1 MKISRASLQCKS
13 GLIVW
18 IKVFHAKEEMVS
30 FLTASIDFRHA
41 SRIGLGFWGF
51 FWGHQHKY
59 TVDFAM
65 FFPTSIPAVFLEK
78 IANWPQEI
86 CHSLAGTASGEEA
99 VRAAGTWDAR
109 RQLCRTAPLPQ
120 GELLFLQIPSLP
132 TTSKKLFRHSSV
144 FARTHTQLQDQV
156 MNCGCWG
163 TSLLSSYSNYSG
175 ADRNSYYISIVVT
188 QNNFFFFKFSKA
200 TSDSTLEQKT
210 CFGWRSASQYTD
222 CWRHRGCVQA
232 QNTHHRPWNWRH
244 HLWGW
249 IEHLSGHLW
258 K

>member
-1 MKISRASLQCKS
+1 MRISRASLQCKS

-41 SRIGLGFWGF
+41 SHIGLGFWGF

-59 TVDFAM
+59 TMDFAM

-99 VRAAGTWDAR
+99 VRAAGTRDAS

-120 GELLFLQIPSLP
+120 GELLFLQIPPSQPWAKSCSDTALCLLEL
-132 TTSKKLFRHSSV
+132 TLSYRIKWWTVGVGEQACSH
-144 FARTHTQLQDQV
+144 HTV
-156 MNCGCWG
+156 
-163 TSLLSSYSNYSG
+163 
-175 ADRNSYYISIVVT
+175 I
-188 QNNFFFFKFSKA
+188 
-200 TSDSTLEQKT
+200 TLELTETVTTFQ
-210 CFGWRSASQYTD
+210 S
-222 CWRHRGCVQA
+222 
-232 QNTHHRPWNWRH
+232 
-244 HLWGW
+244 
-249 IEHLSGHLW
+249 
-258 K
+258 

>member
-1 MKISRASLQCKS
+1 
-13 GLIVW
+13 
-18 IKVFHAKEEMVS
+18 
-30 FLTASIDFRHA
+30 
-41 SRIGLGFWGF
+41 
-51 FWGHQHKY
+51 
-59 TVDFAM
+59 M

-99 VRAAGTWDAR
+99 VRAAGTRDAS

-163 TSLLSSYSNYSG
+163 TSLLPSYSNYSG

-188 QNNFFFFKFSKA
+188 QNNFFFKILKSN
-200 TSDSTLEQKT
+200 Q
-210 CFGWRSASQYTD
+210 
-222 CWRHRGCVQA
+222 
-232 QNTHHRPWNWRH
+232 
-244 HLWGW
+244 
-249 IEHLSGHLW
+249 
-258 K
+258 